1 MRADLQWTGQLF
13 RGSSICIM
21 RNMHYEVMHY
31 EILYCNGI
39 YGPSGCLPEEK
50 VSGHALPSLEAA
62 KVSMPEAAFE

>member
-1 MRADLQWTGQLF
+1 
-13 RGSSICIM
+13 M